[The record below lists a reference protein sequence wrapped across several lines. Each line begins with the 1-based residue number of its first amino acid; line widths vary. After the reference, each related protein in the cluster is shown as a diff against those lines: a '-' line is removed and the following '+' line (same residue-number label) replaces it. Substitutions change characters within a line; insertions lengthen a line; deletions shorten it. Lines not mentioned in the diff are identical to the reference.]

1 MMKGRYPD
9 AFRSLRRLRHTEL
22 QAARDLYCASRT
34 ERLVENTCSRTLT
47 PADIHVLLEL
57 EKEAST
63 KTSNKFLELFTVPRN
78 RRATLASSI
87 VMFM

>member
-1 MMKGRYPD
+1 ML
-9 AFRSLRRLRHTEL
+9 A
-22 QAARDLYCASRT
+22 
-34 ERLVENTCSRTLT
+34 ENTCSRTLT